1 MYVDRNQ
8 SVGGGGEMVVV
19 DIIWS
24 VVVVSCR
31 VCVIMITEAKIQFLP
46 ATEHYSIWLDDDN
59 WSLREPSSSSS
70 FSLSLCVCFWRRPY
84 QHLSIQ
90 GRAPE
95 RDGSRAS
102 AGLNPPPL
110 QPFARSPSTILKYI
124 YIYIIIP
131 VESGE
136 RELAS

>member
-8 SVGGGGEMVVV
+8 SVGGGGDMVVV

-70 FSLSLCVCFWRRPY
+70 FSLSVRVFLATSISASLHSRPR
-84 QHLSIQ
+84 S
-90 GRAPE
+90 RE
-95 RDGSRAS
+95 RW
-102 AGLNPPPL
+102 
-110 QPFARSPSTILKYI
+110 
-124 YIYIIIP
+124 
-131 VESGE
+131 
-136 RELAS
+136 